1 MQRIVGGIL
10 VLLLGLL
17 VAAAECE
24 GQNKPATPAEQY
36 KAILREYQGASSGG
50 ALSDEERMKFV
61 GRVFKLRNK
70 LALKFVELAEKY
82 PKDPIAV
89 DALIQ
94 AVWQV
99 NTTPW
104 PVELVG
110 KDDAWLR
117 AFTLLQRDHI
127 RSDKLGS
134 VCQRI
139 SFGFCKEY
147 ETFLRTVLA
156 KNPHQRVQ
164 ALACLGLAHFLS
176 HRLQRLDLVKEQPA
190 LAKEFEGLFGKAY
203 LEELERQDRAK
214 AIKEAEALFEQAVAS
229 YGDVKVPEGGT
240 VGAKAKAE
248 LFEIR
253 HLSVGKEALDIEAQD
268 QDGKRFKLRDYR
280 GKVVLLDFWSEF

>member
-10 VLLLGLL
+10 VLLLALL
-17 VAAAECE
+17 VGAECE

-36 KAILREYQGASSGG
+36 KAILKEYQAASSSGR
-50 ALSDEERMKFV
+50 ALSDEERRKFV
-61 GRVFKLRNK
+61 GRVYRLRNK
-70 LALKFVELAEKY
+70 LALQFVELAEKY

-89 DALIQ
+89 DALLQ

-99 NTTPW
+99 NSIPW
-104 PVELVG
+104 PVELVSR
-110 KDDAWLR
+110 DNAWLR
-117 AFTLLQRDHI
+117 AFAILQRDHI
-127 RSDKLGS
+127 RSDKLGP

-156 KNPHQRVQ
+156 KSPHKRVQ

-176 HRLQRLDLVKEQPA
+176 NRLQRVDLVKAQPA
-190 LAKEFEGLFGKAY
+190 LAKEFEDLFGKAY
-203 LEELERQDRAK
+203 LEELQRQDRAR

-229 YGDVKVPEGGT
+229 YGDVKIPEGGT

-253 HLSVGKEALDIEAQD
+253 HLSIGKEALDIEGQD
-268 QDGKRFKLRDYR
+268 QDGKRFKLSDYR
-280 GKVVLLDFWSEF
+280 GKVVLLDFWSEG